1 MLLIN
6 SYFVKSNTQVT
17 IVARKPLSVRQ
28 FDLAVEWMG
37 MKRANYLAGFWTKSG
52 QQAAGEGEAAG
63 EGGEAGEGG
72 AAKAAGEGGAEA
84 GDEERRKQNVCAED
98 AMRDEITDLTDL
110 EARAAVLRRSK
121 NGGSV
126 TPEVLAGIRAGQKAS
141 HKTSQDIT
149 Y

>member
-1 MLLIN
+1 MVLIN
-6 SYFVKSNTQVT
+6 SYFVKSNKQVT

-52 QQAAGEGEAAG
+52 SRGQEAAG
-63 EGGEAGEGG
+63 EEGEGG
-72 AAKAAGEGGAEA
+72 GGGKGGAAIAAGEEGAEA
-84 GDEERRKQNVCAED
+84 GDKEGGKQNVCVED
-98 AMRDEITDLTDL
+98 ETDLTDL

-141 HKTSQDIT
+141 HHTLV
-149 Y
+149 